1 MIQIGTVRNMMQSRA
16 RTLIAASVTLAMAP
30 ASAAASP
37 LFELVGDPSG
47 AGGLTAR
54 VNADGPAAAY
64 FNPALLAD
72 AADGFALGVFIVGQR
87 LGVIVDGRSGSP
99 LCAAGA
105 CDVPSVD
112 DRGPESFR
120 HEMSGEAISD
130 PTLPTSWLQNGHD
143 TLTPRPRQAGGTG
156 RQTRAYQTVG
166 LVAPIFKKRVVL
178 GLFAMIPLGE
188 FTTAKAFY
196 NDEREQYFSNSV
208 HPEMYGDRLTATSL
222 AFGGGIRLRED
233 LAVGGT
239 FTLSLA
245 NQASAPV
252 YVSNLNNLDTVL
264 LDSDIAVKAS
274 VSPHVGVVWTP
285 AARAKVVATV
295 HSPQAFRIA
304 TGFNYTLAT
313 GSEQSTTL
321 HFTHS
326 YMPLTV
332 ATGGSY
338 RFTGDGDGDGDGWSA
353 TAVTS
358 YARWSQYRDRHD
370 VNPGGA
376 YGWSDTLSGAAGVR
390 YTRDGLAARLDLAFV
405 PTPVPPQTGRSNYAD
420 SDRLGAAG
428 GVEKKFSLWGSNFRA
443 GFDLI
448 AHRVFRNH
456 VTKFV
461 DVSNPE
467 LVLDEVPDDAV
478 DVLGTAVPNRI
489 GLQTNNPGFPGF
501 AFGGWILGGGARL
514 AIEY

>member
-1 MIQIGTVRNMMQSRA
+1 MFYS
-16 RTLIAASVTLAMAP
+16 RTLIASLALLP
-30 ASAAASP
+30 ATAAASP

-47 AGGLTAR
+47 QGGLTAR

-72 AADGFALGVFIVGQR
+72 ATDGFALGVYILGQQ
-87 LGVIVDGRSGSP
+87 LGIIVDGRSTSD
-99 LCAAGA
+99 LCAGGA

-120 HEMSGEAISD
+120 HEMSGESISD
-130 PTLPTSWLQNGHD
+130 PTIPTAWLQNGHD
-143 TLTPRPRQAGGTG
+143 TLGARPRQSAGSGD
-156 RQTRAYQTVG
+156 QTRAYQTVG
-166 LVAPIFKKRVVL
+166 LVTPIFKKRVML

-208 HPEMYGDRLTATSL
+208 HPELYGDRLTATSL
-222 AFGGGIRLRED
+222 AFGGGIKVRKD
-233 LAVGGT
+233 LSVGAT

-274 VSPHVGVVWTP
+274 VAPHFGVAWKPTDKAKL
-285 AARAKVVATV
+285 AATL
-295 HSPQAFRIA
+295 HTTQAFRIS

-326 YMPLTV
+326 YMPLTI

-338 RFTGDGDGDGDGWSA
+338 NISDSLSA
-353 TAVTS
+353 TGVVS

-370 VNPGGA
+370 ANPGGE
-376 YGWSDTLSGAAGVR
+376 YPWSDTLSGAAGVR
-390 YTRDGLAARLDLAFV
+390 YHAGALAARLDLAFV

-420 SDRLGAAG
+420 SDRLGASG
-428 GVEKKFSLWGSNFRA
+428 GVETRFTLWGSKFRA
-443 GFDLI
+443 GVDLL
-448 AHRVFRNH
+448 AHRVFHNH

-461 DVSNPE
+461 DTTNPE
-467 LVLDEVPDDAV
+467 LVRDEIPDDAV
-478 DVLGTAVPNRI
+478 DVLGTAVPNRT

-501 AFGGWILGGGARL
+501 AFGGWILGGGVR
-514 AIEY
+514 IQVEY

>member
-1 MIQIGTVRNMMQSRA
+1 MIYSRSLGVIT
-16 RTLIAASVTLAMAP
+16 TLALTPAAAS
-30 ASAAASP
+30 ASP

-47 AGGLTAR
+47 QGGLTAR

-64 FNPALLAD
+64 FNPALLAE
-72 AADGFALGVFIVGQR
+72 ATDGFALGVYILGQQ
-87 LGVIVDGRSGSP
+87 LGVIVDGRGTSD
-99 LCAAGA
+99 LCAGGA

-120 HEMSGEAISD
+120 HEMSGEPISD
-130 PTLPTSWLQNGHD
+130 PTIPTAWLQNGHD
-143 TLTPRPRQAGGTG
+143 TLGARPRQAAGSGD
-156 RQTRAYQTVG
+156 QTRAYQTVG

-208 HPEMYGDRLTATSL
+208 HPELYGDRLTATSL
-222 AFGGGIRLRED
+222 AFGGGIKVRKD
-233 LAVGGT
+233 LSVGAT

-274 VSPHVGVVWTP
+274 VAPHFGVAWKPVEK
-285 AARAKVVATV
+285 ARVAATV
-295 HSPQAFRIA
+295 HTEQAFRIS

-338 RFTGDGDGDGDGWSA
+338 QISDAIAATGVA
-353 TAVTS
+353 S
-358 YARWSQYRDRHD
+358 YARWSSYRDRHD
-370 VNPGGA
+370 DNPGGE
-376 YGWSDTLSGAAGVR
+376 YEWSDTLSGAAGVR
-390 YTRDGLAARLDLAFV
+390 IHAGKLAARLDVAFV
-405 PTPVPPQTGRSNYAD
+405 PTPVPPQTGRTNYAD
-420 SDRLGAAG
+420 SDRLGASG
-428 GVEKKFSLWGSNFRA
+428 GLETSFTLWGSKFRA
-443 GFDLI
+443 GVDLL

-461 DVSNPE
+461 DTNNPE
-467 LVLDEVPDDAV
+467 LVIDEVPDDAV
-478 DVLGTAVPNRI
+478 DVLGTAVPNRT

-501 AFGGWILGGGARL
+501 AFGGWILGGGVRL
-514 AIEY
+514 QIEY